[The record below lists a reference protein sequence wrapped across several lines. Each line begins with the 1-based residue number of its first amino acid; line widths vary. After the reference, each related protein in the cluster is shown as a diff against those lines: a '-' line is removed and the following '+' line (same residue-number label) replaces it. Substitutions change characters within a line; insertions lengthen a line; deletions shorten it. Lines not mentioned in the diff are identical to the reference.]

1 MTKLKIKIQLLQ
13 LFFLLLP
20 FSIHAE
26 IYSEAK
32 AFSDENILQ
41 MVVEIPAGTNK
52 KIEYDK
58 LKNEFLIDKIDGS
71 YRVINFLPYLGN
83 YGFIPST
90 LMDKER
96 GGDGDALDILL
107 ISEQLDTGTIV
118 GVIPIG
124 LLVLEDFGETDT
136 KIIAIPAN
144 KSLQIID
151 ATTFV
156 ELNIGYPALKRI
168 IKLWFL
174 NYKGAGI
181 IEFIRWDDE
190 VAALNEINTW
200 KAK

>member
-1 MTKLKIKIQLLQ
+1 MTRLKIKTYLLQ
-13 LFFLLLP
+13 FLFLFVTFP
-20 FSIHAE
+20 IHAD

-32 AFSDENILQ
+32 IFSDENILQ

-58 LKNEFLIDKIDGS
+58 FKNEFLINKINGS
-71 YRVINFLPYLGN
+71 DRVINFLPYLGN

-124 LLVLEDFGETDT
+124 LLVLEDFGEIDT
-136 KIIAIPAN
+136 KIIAIPAS
-144 KSLQIID
+144 KSLQVID
-151 ATTFV
+151 ATSFV
-156 ELNIGYPALKRI
+156 ELNINYPALKRI

-174 NYKGAGI
+174 NYKGTGI

-190 VAALNEINTW
+190 VAALNEINNW
-200 KAK
+200 KIK